1 MTLTVT
7 PSAVVSTPAATD
19 AAHVSPYRLGSNE
32 NPLGTSPKAQAA
44 IAHAAAGL
52 WQYPPRSDESF
63 RQVVASYH
71 GLDAANV
78 AIANSGCDA
87 LWLIAQAALDDTSQ
101 AIICPPTFPVYALTV
116 QKRGAD
122 IINVP
127 LDSDTFALDVEGILA
142 AVTANTKAVYL
153 CNPNNPTGTYFGEDA
168 LTHLLEHLP
177 EHVWVIYDEVYY
189 HFVDEAIRLDIN
201 AKLDAHPNLVVVH
214 SFSKAYGLAGV
225 RLGYALAHADT
236 AARLRAHNLPFHVNT
251 LALLAGEA
259 ALADSEHIA
268 ASVANN
274 QREKPKLEQSLHALD
289 IRTWQSHANFVL
301 FACPTGWNAETLS
314 ARLLEQGIIVRPA
327 FDLPQHLRV
336 TVGLPELNNAFI
348 AALNKLLTLR

>member
-1 MTLTVT
+1 VTLTAPV
-7 PSAVVSTPAATD
+7 SAVVATPTATD
-19 AAHVSPYRLGSNE
+19 ATHVIPYRLGSNE

-63 RQVVASYH
+63 RQVVGTHH
-71 GLDAANV
+71 GLDKDNV

-87 LWLIAQAALDDTSQ
+87 LWLIAQAALAEDSQ

-116 QKRGAD
+116 QKRGAE
-122 IINVP
+122 IVNVP
-127 LDSDTFALDVEGILA
+127 LDADTFALDVDGVLA
-142 AVTANTKAVYL
+142 AVTPKTKAVYL

-168 LTHLLEHLP
+168 LTRLLTHLP
-177 EHVWVIYDEVYY
+177 AHIWVIYDEVYY
-189 HFVDEAIRLDIN
+189 HFVDEASRIDIDD
-201 AKLDAHPNLVVVH
+201 KLDAHPNLVVVH
-214 SFSKAYGLAGV
+214 SFSKAYGLAGL
-225 RLGYALAHADT
+225 RLGYALARADT

-259 ALADSEHIA
+259 ALADREHIA
-268 ASVANN
+268 ASVMNN
-274 QREKPKLEQSLHALD
+274 QQEKPKLEQSLHALG

-301 FACPTGWNAETLS
+301 FACPEGWNAQTLS
-314 ARLLEQGIIVRPA
+314 ERMLASGIIVRPA

-336 TVGLPELNNAFI
+336 TVGLPELNQAFVS
-348 AALNKLLTLR
+348 ALEDTL

>member
-1 MTLTVT
+1 MTLTAPV
-7 PSAVVSTPAATD
+7 SAVVATPTATT
-19 AAHVSPYRLGSNE
+19 AAHVTPYRLGSNE

-63 RQVVASYH
+63 RQVVGTHH
-71 GLDAANV
+71 GLDKDNV

-87 LWLIAQAALDDTSQ
+87 LWLIAQAALDEDSQ

-116 QKRGAD
+116 QKRGAE
-122 IINVP
+122 IVNVP
-127 LDSDTFALDVEGILA
+127 LDADTFALDVDGVLA
-142 AVTANTKAVYL
+142 AVTPKTKLVYL
-153 CNPNNPTGTYFGEDA
+153 CNPNNPTGTYFGEDV
-168 LTHLLEHLP
+168 LTRLLTQLP
-177 EHVWVIYDEVYY
+177 EDVWVIYDEVYY
-189 HFVDEAIRLDIN
+189 HFVDEATRLDIHS
-201 AKLDAHPNLVVVH
+201 KLAAHSNFIVVH

-225 RLGYALAHADT
+225 RLGYALAQSNT

-259 ALADSEHIA
+259 ALADQEHIA
-268 ASVANN
+268 ASVTNN
-274 QREKPKLEQSLHALD
+274 QREKPKLEQSLHALG

-301 FACPTGWNAETLS
+301 FACPEGWNAQTLS
-314 ARLLEQGIIVRPA
+314 EHMLESGIIVRPA

-336 TVGLPELNNAFI
+336 TVGLPELNQAFI
-348 AALNKLLTLR
+348 SALQDIL